1 MTSGSEVLIRN
12 DVSLTLSSFLRSVG
26 PRARAENESP
36 VCALYSSSEL
46 TKVAIKY
53 FGLTERNIPL
63 PLRFLISLSFVR
75 NDERFGGFGQEWP
88 FPDLIIIPS
97 QRWAVRKGREGI
109 SNLYPLFVFRINQGR
124 YQVLWFNGKKY
135 IPTIEIPD
143 LTIVR
148 QE

>member
-12 DVSLTLSSFLRSVG
+12 GVFSLPYRHSFAFVFRLG
-26 PRARAENESP
+26 QWTAAKGNIPKAEKEPP

-53 FGLTERNIPL
+53 FE
-63 PLRFLISLSFVR
+63 
-75 NDERFGGFGQEWP
+75 
-88 FPDLIIIPS
+88 
-97 QRWAVRKGREGI
+97 KG
-109 SNLYPLFVFRINQGR
+109 
-124 YQVLWFNGKKY
+124 FNGKKY